1 MCVCV
6 CVCVSVCV
14 YMYSACTCATLPC
27 VKESS
32 RHRDDRV
39 REDIELLRKLDDVTV
54 STMMKLCGCLAKMRT
69 RCENYDEDRE
79 DPSRK

>member
-1 MCVCV
+1 VCVCV

-39 REDIELLRKLDDVTV
+39 RGDIELLRKLDDVTV